1 MVFDLL
7 SFLIGVFLGGLT
19 GVLGG
24 NLYRLES
31 LADLHERSRR
41 LGRELAQIRNGL
53 RSTLGEGTER
63 GSPMSSRIDQLQ
75 KDLDEIQEEIRR
87 MYSRRSR

>member
-1 MVFDLL
+1 MTFDLL
-7 SFLIGVFLGGLT
+7 SFLVGVLLGGLT

-31 LADLHERSRR
+31 LADLHERSRI

-53 RSTLGEGTER
+53 RFTLSGDTET
-63 GSPMSSRIDQLQ
+63 GSPMSRRIDQVQ

-87 MYSRRSR
+87 MYSRRNR